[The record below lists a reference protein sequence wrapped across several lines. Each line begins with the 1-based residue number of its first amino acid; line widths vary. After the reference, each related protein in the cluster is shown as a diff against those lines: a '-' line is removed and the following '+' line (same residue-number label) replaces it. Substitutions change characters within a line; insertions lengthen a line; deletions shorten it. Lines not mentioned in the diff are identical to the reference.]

1 MIIAGNGTSRKKI
14 NLNLYNETKI
24 GCNAIYR
31 DYYVDYLVCCDKS
44 MVKEAHANDITPV
57 YTRERWLADFNYQ
70 DVMSVPKLPYKG
82 DKRLDDPFHWGSG
95 PYAVL
100 MGASLSENC
109 KLIGFDLYGT
119 NNHLNNIYADT
130 NGYKSL
136 YDEAV
141 DWTYWVYQIA
151 KVFEHFPNVQFKIYN
166 EQDWECPNSWKKS
179 NVKVDKLENL

>member
-57 YTRERWLADFNYQ
+57 YTRERWLADFNFQ
-70 DVMSVPKLPYKG
+70 DVMAVPKLPYRG

-109 KLIGFDLYGT
+109 TALLFVRLS
-119 NNHLNNIYADT
+119 NNESNDRHISSTAFVAN
-130 NGYKSL
+130 SL
-136 YDEAV
+136 
-141 DWTYWVYQIA
+141 
-151 KVFEHFPNVQFKIYN
+151 FFR
-166 EQDWECPNSWKKS
+166 CGS
-179 NVKVDKLENL
+179 

>member
-31 DYYVDYLVCCDKS
+31 DYYVDYLVCCDKT

-166 EQDWECPNSWKKS
+166 EQDW
-179 NVKVDKLENL
+179 